1 VGGLSQVGSLLES
14 GMLRSK
20 EFDTS
25 GWVGQFWVGAPVA
38 DGGCTV
44 GGWVG

>member
-25 GWVGQFWVGAPVA
+25 GWVGAPVA